1 MAKQGT
7 YTGMLGCW
15 DGSAINYRTYDLS
28 QERDR

>member
-7 YTGMLGCW
+7 YTGMLGW
-15 DGSAINYRTYDLS
+15 ERYQLQEHDLS